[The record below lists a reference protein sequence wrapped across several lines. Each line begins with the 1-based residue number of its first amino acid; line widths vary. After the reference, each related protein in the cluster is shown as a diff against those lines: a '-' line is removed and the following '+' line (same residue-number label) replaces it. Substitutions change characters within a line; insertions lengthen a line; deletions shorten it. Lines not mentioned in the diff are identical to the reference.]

1 MNVITADGVTKSFRG
16 RLLYEEVSFAI
27 PRGSITGIAGP
38 NGSGKSVLFRL
49 MCGFARP
56 DSGTITIDPRFLS
69 RRRTFPEKFGV
80 LIDRPGY
87 ISGATGL
94 DNLLALAKIRGTIGE
109 GKIKQTMNALG
120 LDPSLT
126 QKVRH
131 YSLGMKQKLALTQAM
146 MEDPEVLI
154 LDEPFNALDS
164 ATVATVK
171 TLLREFQQAGGT
183 LVFTSHNPIDIP
195 ELATQILTLDNG
207 RIQTE
212 EDRAGCTDDRP

>member
-1 MNVITADGVTKSFRG
+1 MNVITADGVTKSYRG
-16 RLLYEEVSFAI
+16 RVLYEEVSFAI

-38 NGSGKSVLFRL
+38 NGSGKTVLFRL

-56 DSGTITIDPRFLS
+56 DSGTIAIDPIYLS
-69 RRRTFPEKFGV
+69 ARRTFPERFGV

-94 DNLLALAKIRGTIGE
+94 DNLLALAKIRGVIGE
-109 GKIKQTMNALG
+109 GKVKKCMKMLG

-154 LDEPFNALDS
+154 LDEPFNALDVE
-164 ATVATVK
+164 TVATVK
-171 TLLREFQQAGGT
+171 AFLRDFHSNGGT
-183 LVFTSHNPIDIP
+183 VVFTSHNPTDIP
-195 ELATQILTLDNG
+195 ELATQVLTLDNG
-207 RIQTE
+207 RVRTE
-212 EDRAGCTDDRP
+212 KEHSADLTD